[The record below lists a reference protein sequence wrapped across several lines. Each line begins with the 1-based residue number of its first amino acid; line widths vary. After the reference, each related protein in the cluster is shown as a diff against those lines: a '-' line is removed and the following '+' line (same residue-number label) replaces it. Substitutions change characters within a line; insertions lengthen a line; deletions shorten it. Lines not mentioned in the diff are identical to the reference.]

1 MNTAAAAA
9 PAAPQLELCV
19 PASAEGVAQGVH
31 DCEQFLQQHGVL
43 PQARMRLSLVLE
55 EAVMNLAMHGHPA
68 PGHQHAQVTLR
79 LLPDALE
86 LALRDDGL
94 PFDPQTA
101 PLPERPSTLDEARPG
116 GLGVALM
123 RRFSRAMHYERVDG
137 QNCLTM
143 RLDRV

>member
-1 MNTAAAAA
+1 MNTAAA
-9 PAAPQLELCV
+9 PATPRLVLCV
-19 PASAEGVAQGVH
+19 QASAEGVAQGVH
-31 DCEQFLQQHGVL
+31 HCEQFLQQHGVL
-43 PQARMRLSLVLE
+43 PKARMRLSLVLE